1 MGNQTLTMVFV
12 FLGFPHHLSL
22 QVLLFLVV
30 WVIFAVTLMRKV
42 LNFRADPVHPSVI
55 PLAVCLIDICYLP
68 TSVPA
73 TLANVFETG
82 KPFPMLAA
90 LCSSDSL

>member
-1 MGNQTLTMVFV
+1 MGNQTLTMILI
-12 FLGFPHHLSL
+12 FLGFPHHLFL

-30 WVIFAVTLMRKV
+30 LVIFAVTPMRKV
-42 LNFRADPVHPSVI
+42 LNFRADPVHPSVT

-73 TLANVFETG
+73 TLANIIETG
-82 KPFPMLAA
+82 KPFPTLAA
-90 LCSSDSL
+90 SCSSDSL

>member
-1 MGNQTLTMVFV
+1 MVFV

-22 QVLLFLVV
+22 QVLLCLLVFV
-30 WVIFAVTLMRKV
+30 NFAVMLVTKV
-42 LNFRADPVHPSVI
+42 LSFRGDPVHPSVL

-68 TSVPA
+68 ACVPA
-73 TLANVFETG
+73 TLANVFDTG

-90 LCSSDSL
+90 S